1 MPLQRI
7 FHGLTFRLILMGLL
21 LVALGSAIRYNFAS
35 RLLKSGI
42 QEVVVSQQLSLTN
55 YVAEDVDY
63 KIRMRQQL
71 LEKLAS
77 ELPLSL
83 LLQPEAM
90 QDWLKQRHIFSPLF
104 SLGLMVVPTSGMGA
118 MADYPPLGG
127 RRQIAY
133 QDRDWFRAALDG
145 ASFYVGKPGIGRA
158 EQQSVVDMA
167 SPIKNADGAV
177 VAVLAGTTALSMPG
191 FLDMIQNN
199 RVGRTGSFLLFS
211 PRDNIFVAATPPEFR
226 LKPLPAPGV
235 NKLHDQAVSGW
246 RGAGITVNA
255 NGEENLAAFASVPSA
270 NWVLVTRLPTAEA
283 FESVETVLNGVL
295 LSTTIAGLVL
305 ITALIF
311 FLSYS
316 LRPLR
321 ASAGQMRAMAE
332 GHTPLALL
340 PVVRSDEIGEMVE
353 SFNSLVEKLTA
364 TERQMSYMA
373 HHDAL
378 TDLPNRRSFMLRL
391 KQSAA
396 LAKRQS
402 SQLALLFIDLD
413 GFKLVNDQH
422 GHKVGDTVL
431 KRVAERLQEGLRQ
444 SDLLGRL
451 GGDEFVLLLND
462 CDRRDTAAHI
472 ATKLIAKISAPMNI
486 GSLVVSVGAS
496 IGVALFP
503 QQADD
508 IDHLLALAD
517 SAMYE
522 VKRDGRNGYRFAAD
536 PLQTHHEA
544 AASQAVS

>member
-55 YVAEDVDY
+55 YVAEDIDY

-211 PRDNIFVAATPPEFR
+211 PRDNIF
-226 LKPLPAPGV
+226 GV
-235 NKLHDQAVSGW
+235 
-246 RGAGITVNA
+246 
-255 NGEENLAAFASVPSA
+255 
-270 NWVLVTRLPTAEA
+270 
-283 FESVETVLNGVL
+283 
-295 LSTTIAGLVL
+295 
-305 ITALIF
+305 
-311 FLSYS
+311 
-316 LRPLR
+316 
-321 ASAGQMRAMAE
+321 
-332 GHTPLALL
+332 
-340 PVVRSDEIGEMVE
+340 
-353 SFNSLVEKLTA
+353 
-364 TERQMSYMA
+364 
-373 HHDAL
+373 
-378 TDLPNRRSFMLRL
+378 
-391 KQSAA
+391 
-396 LAKRQS
+396 
-402 SQLALLFIDLD
+402 
-413 GFKLVNDQH
+413 
-422 GHKVGDTVL
+422 
-431 KRVAERLQEGLRQ
+431 
-444 SDLLGRL
+444 
-451 GGDEFVLLLND
+451 FVI
-462 CDRRDTAAHI
+462 RD
-472 ATKLIAKISAPMNI
+472 
-486 GSLVVSVGAS
+486 
-496 IGVALFP
+496 
-503 QQADD
+503 
-508 IDHLLALAD
+508 
-517 SAMYE
+517 
-522 VKRDGRNGYRFAAD
+522 
-536 PLQTHHEA
+536 
-544 AASQAVS
+544 